1 MKTMIEKADKLQKYL
16 EMLLNS
22 PKRVVLMSPREKD
35 LLYKKHIREA
45 NIYFNFINDGFYV
58 LDIGSGTGFPGIP
71 LSILKP
77 KVEFILVDRKK
88 IHISFINEVIKAL
101 ELKNA
106 KAINIRAEHLY
117 KLSMKFDIICA
128 RAVSRAN
135 YILKWCL
142 PVIKDNGLV
151 IMGKGRDVDE
161 EILDCADLPYTLVE
175 KRGTLIFMFFL
186 FSAVRFTN

>member
-45 NIYFNFINDGFYV
+45 NIYLNFIKDGFYV

-77 KVEFILVDRKK
+77 EAEFILVDRKK

-106 KAINIRAEHLY
+106 KAINMRAEHLY
-117 KLSMKFDIICA
+117 KLSMKFDIVCA
-128 RAVSRAN
+128 IALSRTN
-135 YILKWCL
+135 NILKWCL
-142 PVIKDNGLV
+142 PVIKDNSLV

-161 EILDCADLPYTLVE
+161 EILDCVDLPYTLVE
-175 KRGTLIFMFFL
+175 KRKQIFGSLIIFRKI
-186 FSAVRFTN
+186 SP

>member
-45 NIYFNFINDGFYV
+45 NIYLNFINDGFYV

-77 KVEFILVDRKK
+77 EAEFILVDRKK

-106 KAINIRAEHLY
+106 KAINMRAEHLY
-117 KLSMKFDIICA
+117 RLSMKFDIICA
-128 RAVSRAN
+128 RAVSRVN
-135 YILKWCL
+135 NILKWCL

-151 IMGKGRDVDE
+151 IMGKGRDVDK
-161 EILDCADLPYTLVE
+161 EILDCVDLPYTLVE
-175 KRGTLIFMFFL
+175 KREQTFGSLIIFGKL
-186 FSAVRFTN
+186 SP

>member
-45 NIYFNFINDGFYV
+45 NIYLNFIKDGFYV

-77 KVEFILVDRKK
+77 EAEFILVDRKK

-101 ELKNA
+101 
-106 KAINIRAEHLY
+106 
-117 KLSMKFDIICA
+117 
-128 RAVSRAN
+128 
-135 YILKWCL
+135 
-142 PVIKDNGLV
+142 
-151 IMGKGRDVDE
+151 
-161 EILDCADLPYTLVE
+161 
-175 KRGTLIFMFFL
+175 
-186 FSAVRFTN
+186 

>member
-22 PKRVVLMSPREKD
+22 PKRVVLMSPRKKD

-45 NIYFNFINDGFYV
+45 NIYLNFINDEFHV

-77 KVEFILVDRKK
+77 EAEFILVDRKK

-106 KAINIRAEHLY
+106 KAINMRAEHLY
-117 KLSMKFDIICA
+117 KLSVKFDIVCA

-142 PVIKDNGLV
+142 PVIKGNGLV

-161 EILDCADLPYTLVE
+161 EILDCAALPYTLVE
-175 KRGTLIFMFFL
+175 KREQTFGSLIIFRKL
-186 FSAVRFTN
+186 SP